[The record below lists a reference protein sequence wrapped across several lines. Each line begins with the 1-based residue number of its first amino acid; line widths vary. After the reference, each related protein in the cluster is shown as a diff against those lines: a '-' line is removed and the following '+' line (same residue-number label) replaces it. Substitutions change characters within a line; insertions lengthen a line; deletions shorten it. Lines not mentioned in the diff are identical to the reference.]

1 MRKFILLPSY
11 CVPIQG
17 KRMQNLYFAAGSNPL
32 DLSNL
37 FKLRF
42 RKFYTCLIVALE
54 KQEPSHKERVLRPW
68 GETHGG
74 VAS

>member
-1 MRKFILLPSY
+1 MRKFTFLPEY
-11 CVPIQG
+11 CVSILG
-17 KRMQNLYFAAGSNPL
+17 KWMQNSYFATVSNPL

-37 FKLRF
+37 FKLRI
-42 RKFYTCLIVALE
+42 RKLYICLIVAPE

-74 VAS
+74 VDS